1 MGDTH
6 LEEAGGRKMAGAQEF
21 KANLSIVKKGG
32 EKRLSPV
39 MAQQQNIYT
48 QGMPWAPPTS
58 DTTF

>member
-1 MGDTH
+1 
-6 LEEAGGRKMAGAQEF
+6 MAGAQEF